1 MRYTVINIKAQ
12 SQGGIAMSKKILIIA
27 GDCAED
33 YEVKVPQ
40 QALQMLGYEV
50 HVTAPQK
57 KAGDMLQLVVHDF
70 TGLDTYIELTGHRIG
85 VDVALEGL
93 KAADYAGLVIPGGR
107 APEYVRLSEKAVSL
121 VKDFFSEGKPV
132 AAVCHGTQLLAAADV
147 LKGKETT
154 SYPACGPECSIA
166 GATWHNKP
174 VVTSGN
180 LVTAQAWPNHPEWL
194 RAFVGLLGAKIEI

>member
-1 MRYTVINIKAQ
+1 
-12 SQGGIAMSKKILIIA
+12 MSKKLLIIA

-40 QALQMLGYEV
+40 QALQMLGYEI
-50 HVTAPQK
+50 HIAAPGK
-57 KAGDMLQLVVHDF
+57 KAGDALQLVVHDF

-85 VDVALEGL
+85 VDVALDGL

-107 APEYVRLSEKAVSL
+107 APEYVRLSEKAVAL
-121 VKDFFSEGKPV
+121 VKEFFAEGKPV

-154 SYPACGPECSIA
+154 SYPACAPECRIA
-166 GATWHNKP
+166 GATWQDKP
-174 VVTSGN
+174 VVVCGN

-194 RAFVGLLGAKIEI
+194 RAFVELLGAKITI